1 MNEKIFLNFMRWNNM
16 DKKVLTNL
24 LSEYDNIDVERF
36 VSYIYRLSKDPK
48 TKSIIDRTTEDNLAN
63 LYKRVNQE

>member
-1 MNEKIFLNFMRWNNM
+1 MRWNNM

-36 VSYIYRLSKDPK
+36 VSYIYRLSKDSK
-48 TKSIIDRTTEDNLAN
+48 QKSI
-63 LYKRVNQE
+63 